1 MNLRELEEAIQSDI
15 VAAIGD
21 NNFIPLSIYRYTKDD
36 LHLLLLER
44 FDEGVTIEAAVD
56 YVIDNWEDE
65 IEATNL
71 RASRDILITRYGE
84 FRG

>member
-15 VAAIGD
+15 VASIGD

-71 RASRDILITRYGE
+71 RASRDILITRYEE